1 MIKGNSLV
9 TFLLLGS
16 YLVMGEILKFVT
28 MKIEG
33 RTHEKPM
40 LCGWHNHEKPM
51 LCRWHKHNQL
61 KIDGVRFSLDST
73 RAIFLGTLNHVQF
86 VGKFRSFN
94 PKKET
99 WLPCESNLDK

>member
-51 LCRWHKHNQL
+51 LCGWHKLNPM
-61 KIDGVRFSLDST
+61 KIEGRRFALDSA
-73 RAIFLGTLNHVQF
+73 RDYF
-86 VGKFRSFN
+86 
-94 PKKET
+94 P
-99 WLPCESNLDK
+99 